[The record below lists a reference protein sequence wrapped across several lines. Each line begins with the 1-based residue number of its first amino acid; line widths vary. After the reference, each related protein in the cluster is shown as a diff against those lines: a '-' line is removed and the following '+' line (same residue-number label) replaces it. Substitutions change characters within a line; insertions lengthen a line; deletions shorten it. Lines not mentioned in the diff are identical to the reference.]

1 MGKRMNRRHYSPN
14 HPAVMAWQGRQLPE
28 LSVRERRRAVVA
40 RARAGKKPR
49 DRVAG
54 LAPLGLVLMV
64 GSGFVFDHAQKVGD
78 DWWLLTGMMLG
89 GGGALLV
96 EAVRQSQGD

>member
-1 MGKRMNRRHYSPN
+1 MNRRHWEPD
-14 HPAVMAWQGRQLPE
+14 HPAVMGWQARQEQTL
-28 LSVRERRRAVVA
+28 RQRRQAVVA
-40 RARAGKKPR
+40 RARASKKPR

-54 LAPLGLVLMV
+54 LAPLGLILVV
-64 GSGFVFDHAQKVGD
+64 GSGFVFDHAEKVGG

-89 GGGALLV
+89 GGIGLLV